1 MTTLLDERFLDAK
14 LLTNEWAFRKP
25 ADPVAAKSKN
35 WDVTSGSLYQTRLGA
50 WSGVPDGV
58 SPDVYSSNGTGSAV
72 FRMVSKQVYQR
83 PIRITVDIENVGL
96 TSTSR
101 TPPVAWDGLHI
112 FCGYQDPDNL
122 CAVTFSR
129 RDNVVIIKK
138 KKSGMYTEVSA
149 TNPHAASYGESRRYM
164 IEIGSWISLFAY
176 TGAGLGVLLTQS
188 SDQDFQSGK
197 VGLRADNCE
206 FLLSRFKVE
215 AW

>member
-1 MTTLLDERFLDAK
+1 MPTLQDERFLDAK

-25 ADPVAAKSKN
+25 MDSWVAKSQN
-35 WDVTSGSLYQTRLGA
+35 WDVTSGSLFQTRLGA

-58 SPDVYSSNGTGSAV
+58 SPDAYSSNGTGSAV

-122 CAVTFSR
+122 YAVTFNR

-138 KKSGMYTEVSA
+138 KKAGVYTEVSQVGFYA
-149 TNPHAASYGESRRYM
+149 PVYGSDSRFTV
-164 IEIGSWISLFAY
+164 ELG
-176 TGAGLGVLLTQS
+176 TGIALYDFWGVLLAVS
-188 SDQDFQSGK
+188 IDQDFQSGK

-215 AW
+215 TL